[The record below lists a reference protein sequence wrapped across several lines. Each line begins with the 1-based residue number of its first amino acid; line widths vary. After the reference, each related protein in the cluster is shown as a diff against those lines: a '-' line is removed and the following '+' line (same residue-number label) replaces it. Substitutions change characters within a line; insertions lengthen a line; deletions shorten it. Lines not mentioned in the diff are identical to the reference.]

1 MLPAPTHFATIACLC
16 TPPEGGCRERYN
28 MANLPLANIF
38 NRKTRT
44 TVGILAVALGVALV
58 LVLVGLAHGSL
69 DETAERIKNVGA
81 DIIFQAPDSSPFL
94 VLNSGS
100 IDERY
105 GARLLDVPGIAA
117 AAPVLTGRL
126 MKLKDK
132 SKLVMIFGVDEK
144 TYNQVGAGI
153 EIVEGRGLREPL
165 DLVVDTVL
173 AAADDINI
181 GDTLPIMNRDFNVVG
196 ICKAGAGVRI
206 FMRIADMQTA
216 TAQPGK
222 ASLFFVKVSDD
233 STVAEVA
240 TALEQRFEGYQ
251 ITALEQFSEAMKEN
265 ALGLKEFVRALSI
278 FAALISYL
286 VILLAMYT
294 TIIERTREIGI
305 LKALGA
311 SKAYIIRLVMA
322 ESLLICVMGVGTGF
336 LFSVLGRSAIL
347 AFFPTLSVDLIP
359 RWFALSA
366 ILGIT
371 GGLLGATYPAYRAA
385 KLDPVEAL
393 NFE

>member
-1 MLPAPTHFATIACLC
+1 
-16 TPPEGGCRERYN
+16 

-44 TVGILAVALGVALV
+44 TVGILAVALGVASV
-58 LVLVGLAHGSL
+58 LVLVGLAHGTL
-69 DETAERIKNVGA
+69 DETADRIKNVGA
-81 DIIFQAPDSSPFL
+81 DIIFQAPGSSPFL
-94 VLNSGS
+94 VLNSGVV
-100 IDERY
+100 DVRY
-105 GARLLDVPGIAA
+105 GARLLDVPGIVA

-126 MKLKDK
+126 MKLKEK
-132 SKLVMIFGVDEK
+132 QKLVMIFGVDER

-153 EIVEGRGLREPL
+153 RIVEGHGLQEPG

-173 AAADDINI
+173 AAADDIEI
-181 GDTLPIMNRDFNVVG
+181 GDTLPIMNRDFVVVG

-206 FMRIADMQTA
+206 FMRITDMQTA

-222 ASLFFVKVSDD
+222 ASLFFLKVSDD
-233 STVAEVA
+233 STVAEAA
-240 TALEQRFEGYQ
+240 TALEERFEGYQ
-251 ITALEQFSEAMKEN
+251 ITALEGFSEAMKEN
-265 ALGLKEFVRALSI
+265 ALGLTEFVSALSI
-278 FAALISYL
+278 FAAIVSYL

-311 SKAYIIRLVMA
+311 SKAYIIRLVMV
-322 ESLLICVMGVGTGF
+322 ESFLICIMGVGTGF
-336 LFSVLGRSAIL
+336 AFSLLGRSAIL
-347 AFFPTLSVDLIP
+347 IFFPTLSVDLIP
-359 RWFALSA
+359 RWFLMSA
-366 ILGIT
+366 ILGIS
-371 GGLLGATYPAYRAA
+371 GGLLGAIYPAYRAA

>member
-1 MLPAPTHFATIACLC
+1 
-16 TPPEGGCRERYN
+16 

-58 LVLVGLAHGSL
+58 MVMVGLAHGTL
-69 DETAERIKNVGA
+69 DETASRIENVGA

-94 VLNSGS
+94 VLNSGVLS
-100 IDERY
+100 ERL
-105 GARLLDVPGIAA
+105 GERLLDVPGVAA
-117 AAPVLTGRL
+117 AAPVLTNRITKLNGRN
-126 MKLKDK
+126 
-132 SKLVMIFGVDEK
+132 KLVMIFGVDEH
-144 TYNQVGAGI
+144 YNEIGTGI
-153 EIVEGRGLREPL
+153 EIVEGRGLEKPL
-165 DLVVDTVL
+165 DLIVDTVL
-173 AAADDINI
+173 AAADGIHI
-181 GDTLPIMNRDFNVVG
+181 GDKVPIMNRDFEVVG

-206 FMRIADMQTA
+206 FMRLEDMQEA

-222 ASLFFVKVSDD
+222 ASFFFIKVADD
-233 STVAEVA
+233 ASVGEVA
-240 TALEQRFEGYQ
+240 AELERRFEGYQ
-251 ITALEQFSEAMKEN
+251 VTAMESFSEAMREN
-265 ALGLKEFVRALSI
+265 ALGLKEFIRALSV

-311 SKAYIIRLVMA
+311 GKAYIIRLVLA
-322 ESLLICVMGVGTGF
+322 ESFLICVMGVLAGF
-336 LFSVLGRSAIL
+336 FFSLLGRAAIL
-347 AFFPTLSVDLIP
+347 HFFPTLSVELVP
-359 RWFALSA
+359 RWFLLSA
-366 ILGIT
+366 ILGLS
-371 GGLLGATYPAYRAA
+371 GGILGALYPAYRAA

>member
-1 MLPAPTHFATIACLC
+1 
-16 TPPEGGCRERYN
+16 

-69 DETAERIKNVGA
+69 DETADRIKNVGA
-81 DIIFQAPDSSPFL
+81 DIIFQAPHSSPFL
-94 VLNSGS
+94 ALNSGVV
-100 IDERY
+100 DVRY
-105 GARLLDVPGIAA
+105 SARLLDVPGIVA
-117 AAPVLTGRL
+117 AAPVLTGQL
-126 MKLKDK
+126 MKLKGRQ
-132 SKLVMIFGVDEK
+132 KLVMIFGVDEK
-144 TYNQVGAGI
+144 TYNEAGTGI
-153 EIVEGRGLREPL
+153 QIVEGHGLQEPG

-173 AAADDINI
+173 AAADDIKI
-181 GDTLPIMNRDFNVVG
+181 GETLPIMGREFNVVG

-206 FMRIADMQTA
+206 YMGITDMQTA

-222 ASLFFVKVSDD
+222 ASLFFLKVSDE
-233 STVAEVA
+233 STIAEAAV
-240 TALEQRFEGYQ
+240 ALEERFEGYQ
-251 ITALEQFSEAMKEN
+251 ITALESFSEAMKEN
-265 ALGLKEFVRALSI
+265 ALGLNEFVTALSV

-311 SKAYIIRLVMA
+311 SKAYIIKLVMV
-322 ESLLICVMGVGTGF
+322 ESFLICVMGVGVGF

-347 AFFPTLSVDLIP
+347 ISFPTLSVDLIP
-359 RWFALSA
+359 RWFLISA
-366 ILGIT
+366 TLGIS
-371 GGLLGATYPAYRAA
+371 GGLLGAVYPAYRAA